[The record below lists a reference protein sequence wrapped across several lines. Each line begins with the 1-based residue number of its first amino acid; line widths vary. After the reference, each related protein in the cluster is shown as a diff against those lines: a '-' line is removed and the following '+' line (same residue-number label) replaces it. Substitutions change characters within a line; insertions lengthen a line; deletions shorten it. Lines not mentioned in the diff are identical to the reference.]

1 MGYTTSF
8 IFRTQGKRVS
18 IPWFILFF
26 VLAMIANT
34 YLLTDYQQIGTTIN
48 GTARK
53 CLTLTIFL
61 IGASLSPDVLRQV
74 GIRPLVQ
81 GVLLWIVISVAALAV
96 VIM

>member
-34 YLLTDYQQIGTTIN
+34 YLLADYQLVGATIN
-48 GTARK
+48 GIARK
-53 CLTLTIFL
+53 CLTLTMFF
-61 IGASLSPDVLRQV
+61 IGASLSPDVLKQV
-74 GIRPLVQ
+74 GIRALIQ
-81 GVLLWIVISVAALAV
+81 GVLLWTLISAAALAA